1 MLKSIVD
8 IRGGS
13 TMLGLRATGIEVI
26 SRIVAN
32 ESRLSEMLKSIVDK
46 VDMGGGLTMLEL
58 RVTGIEVM
66 SYWN

>member
-1 MLKSIVD
+1 VISGIVVNESRLSGMLKSIVD

-13 TMLGLRATGIEVI
+13 TMLGLRE
-26 SRIVAN
+26 
-32 ESRLSEMLKSIVDK
+32 

-66 SYWN
+66 SQRWFNHA